1 MKKILWSSFKNYY
14 SSSPKLNFEYLK
26 CVFIMLFLY
35 LSFAFS
41 PWFMISSVYSQ
52 YSWKSC
58 LLKTHFCIRYLL
70 YMVQT
75 TFTYLSL
82 STESNFLI
90 SFSTILCTFCILQLF
105 SVLNILSCVIPL
117 HICTSIPIPQIL
129 FTTLSNPLAL
139 ENSHFPLNRG

>member
-1 MKKILWSSFKNYY
+1 MKKILWSSFKNY
-14 SSSPKLNFEYLK
+14 SSSSSKLNFEYLK

-58 LLKTHFCIRYLL
+58 LLKTYFCIRYLL
-70 YMVQT
+70 YMIQT
-75 TFTYLSL
+75 TSTCLSL
-82 STESNFLI
+82 STELNFLI

-117 HICTSIPIPQIL
+117 HICTSIPSPQIL